1 MGHADSSAYPDQ
13 PQPGQPG
20 PAQPGS
26 AQPGPAQPASGEAAP
41 PTPGPRYFPDLPPAI
56 DLPAMEHDVLARW
69 QDGKF
74 FQRSLEATAGR
85 PLWTFYEGPPTTNGM
100 PGVHHIEARVFKDV
114 FPRFKTMQGFHV
126 PRQGGWDCHGLPVEV
141 AVERELGLSGKK
153 AIESYGIAEFN
164 ARCRESAQRHVD
176 AFEEM
181 TVRLG
186 YWVDLQHAY
195 RTMDTSYIESVWW
208 SLKEIFTKGLL
219 VKDFRISPYC
229 PRCETPLSDHEM
241 GQPDVYRLVT
251 DPAVTV
257 RFPLVSLPDGA
268 NPLLDGADL
277 LVWTTTPWTLV
288 SNTAVAVHP
297 DESYAIARKPGDG
310 DTVVVAENLVPR
322 VLGEGWHVVAT
333 VPGAHLVGATYRPP
347 FNLIEIA
354 GAHRVVPGGFVT
366 TEDGTGLVHLAPAF
380 GADDM
385 ETSRAH
391 GLPVV
396 NPVRPDGR
404 FEEWIPLVGGMF
416 FKEANEPLVRDLTER
431 GLLFRVEQYEHSY
444 PHCWRCHTPL
454 LYYALP
460 SWYIRTTQVKD
471 LMLAE
476 NERTNWQP
484 PTIKHGRY
492 GEWLRNNVDW
502 ALSRTRYWGTP
513 LPIWECGEQ
522 HLTCAGSLAELSELA
537 AQDLSGLDPHR
548 PYVDEVTL
556 TCPECGGEARR
567 VPEVIDAWYD
577 SGSMPFARLGAPWQN
592 AEEFRRTYPAQFI
605 CEAID
610 QTRGWFYSLMAVGCL
625 VFGRN
630 AYENV
635 VCLGLVVDE
644 RGRKMS
650 KHLGNVLEP
659 LPLMEAHGADA
670 IRWFFAASGSPW
682 STRRIG
688 DAALDEIVR
697 KVLLT
702 YWNTVSFLVLY
713 ANAAAAQGQA
723 WRPPQAAQAPPAS
736 GRPLLDRWLLSEL
749 HATTDEV
756 TASLEGFD
764 TAAAGRRLAA
774 FIDDLSNWY
783 VRRSRRRFWEGA
795 AAPDGSSAFATLY
808 ESLHVLTRLMAP
820 LTPFLADHV
829 WAVLRGTDDPESVH
843 LASWPAAD
851 QALIDTRL
859 SAQMAQ
865 TRRLVELGRSARASA
880 SVPVRQPLPRAVVSA
895 AGFAEL
901 APGLRA
907 EVARELNVRTLEPM
921 AAVGEDLVDYVVK
934 PNFRTLGRRFGK
946 GTKAVAAAITAAE
959 PAVLAAELRS
969 TGKVSVEVDG
979 STVALGPDDVIVTQT
994 PRTGW
999 TVASEGGETVGIE
1012 VLITP
1017 ELRREGLA
1025 REVIRLIQDARKSD
1039 GLHVSDRITVAWEAT
1054 DPDLSAALAEHGQ
1067 LIAGEVLADQF
1078 GPATPTDTDPAGGA
1092 HQHAEPDLGLTFWL
1106 TRA

>member
-1 MGHADSSAYPDQ
+1 MPDAADSQ
-13 PQPGQPG
+13 P
-20 PAQPGS
+20 
-26 AQPGPAQPASGEAAP
+26 
-41 PTPGPRYFPDLPPAI
+41 YFPDLPAAI

-74 FQRSLEATAGR
+74 FQRSLDATEGR

-126 PRQGGWDCHGLPVEV
+126 PRQAGWDCHGLPVEV

-176 AFEEM
+176 AFEEL
-181 TVRLG
+181 TIRLG
-186 YWVDLQHAY
+186 YWVDLPHAY
-195 RTMDTSYIESVWW
+195 LTMDTSYVESVWW
-208 SLKEIFTKGLL
+208 SLKEIYRQGLL

-241 GQPDVYRLVT
+241 GQPDVYRPVT

-257 RFPLVSLPDGA
+257 RFPLVTLPAAA

-310 DTVVVAENLVPR
+310 ETVVVAEALVSR
-322 VLGEGWHVVAT
+322 VLGEGWRVLAT
-333 VPGAHLVGATYRPP
+333 VPGAELVGATYRPP
-347 FNLIEIA
+347 FNLVEIV
-354 GAHRVVPGGFVT
+354 GAHRVVPGAFVT
-366 TEDGTGLVHLAPAF
+366 AEDGTGLVHMAPAF

-385 ETSRAH
+385 EAGRAH

-396 NPVRPDGR
+396 NPIRPDGR
-404 FEEWIPLVGGMF
+404 FEEWVPMVGGMF
-416 FKEANEPLVRDLTER
+416 FKEADAPLVHDLTER
-431 GLLFRVEQYEHSY
+431 GLLFHVEQYQHSY

-471 LMLAE
+471 QMLAE

-513 LPIWECGEQ
+513 LPIWECGQQ
-522 HLTCAGSLAELSELA
+522 HLTCVGSLAELSEVAGRDLA
-537 AQDLSGLDPHR
+537 TLDPHR
-548 PYVDEVTL
+548 PYVDEVVI
-556 TCPECGGEARR
+556 TCPDCGEQARR

-592 AEEFRRTYPAQFI
+592 QEQFERAYPAQFI

-610 QTRGWFYSLMAVGCL
+610 QTRGWFYSLMAVGVL
-625 VFGRN
+625 VFGRSS
-630 AYENV
+630 YENV

-659 LPLMEAHGADA
+659 IPLMEAHGADA
-670 IRWFFAASGSPW
+670 VRWFFAASGSPW

-688 DAALDEIVR
+688 ANTLDEIVR

-702 YWNTVSFLVLY
+702 YWHTVSFLVLY

-723 WRPPQAAQAPPAS
+723 WDPGQAASAPPPAD
-736 GRPLLDRWLLSEL
+736 RPLLDRWLLSEL
-749 HATTDEV
+749 HATAGEV
-756 TASLEGFD
+756 TAALEGFD

-774 FIDDLSNWY
+774 FIDDMSNWY
-783 VRRSRRRFWEGA
+783 VRRSRRRFWDGPGS
-795 AAPDGSSAFATLY
+795 PDGTAAFATLY
-808 ESLHVLTRLMAP
+808 ECLHVLTRLMAP
-820 LTPFLADHV
+820 ITPFLADHV
-829 WAVLRGTDDPESVH
+829 WAALRGAGDPESVH
-843 LASWPAAD
+843 LAQWPAAD
-851 QALIDTRL
+851 PALVDTRL
-859 SAQMAQ
+859 SGQMAL
-865 TRRLVELGRSARASA
+865 TRRLVELGRSARAAA
-880 SVPVRQPLPRAVVSA
+880 SLPVRQPLARAVVSA
-895 AGFAEL
+895 AGFAGLDAE
-901 APGLRA
+901 LRA
-907 EVARELNVRTLEPM
+907 EVASELNVRSLEPI
-921 AAVGEDLVDYVVK
+921 AAVGDDLVDYVVK
-934 PNFRTLGRRFGK
+934 PNFRSLGKRFGK
-946 GTKAVAAAITAAE
+946 GTQPVAAAIAAAD
-959 PAVLAAELRS
+959 PAVLAAELRAA
-969 TGKVSVEVDG
+969 GKVSVEVDG
-979 STVALGPDDVIVTQT
+979 AQLPLGSDELIVTQT
-994 PRTGW
+994 PRSGW
-999 TVASEGGETVGIE
+999 TVASDGGETVGLE
-1012 VLITP
+1012 VDITP

-1025 REVIRLIQDARKSD
+1025 REVIRLVQEARKSD
-1039 GLHVSDRITVAWEAT
+1039 GLHVSDRIRVRWAT
-1054 DPDLSAALAEHGQ
+1054 EDPDLSAALTEHGE
-1067 LIAGEVLADQF
+1067 LIASEVLADEF
-1078 GPATPTDTDPAGGA
+1078 RPGAAADLPGA
-1092 HQHAEPDLGLTFWL
+1092 HQHPNPDLGLTFWL